1 MIKKIEQMLV
11 AFYFSN
17 LNSVSLFLKLN
28 CIVFSNIN
36 IYKQSIFKAKILLYI
51 RRHEFKRIIQKSIP
65 LAKII

>member
-36 IYKQSIFKAKILLYI
+36 IYKQSTFKAKISLYI
-51 RRHEFKRIIQKSIP
+51 RRHKFNRIIRKSIP